1 MQGHVLLLSRGMPID
16 NVLNSCRQVL
26 IQHLAGWMELAQCWI
41 GKGGIWT
48 QAVMS
53 LSLLTAPVI
62 FWAHLTTS
70 FTLTIHWKWNHYW
83 SYLMRRDYV
92 KTLHYP
98 PQNGHQ
104 ITLHYWLSFA
114 VRFTC
119 VTSTHL
125 RFIIPC
131 VPVNEYIPEVVYLI
145 SCWNA
150 LWAPT
155 RNDICF
161 AYLSLTYMQHL
172 VLVSRIDWKCVCMV
186 SGLRVNPEN
195 RSGRDSFP
203 SLQREGGRLRT

>member
-1 MQGHVLLLSRGMPID
+1 MCKGNCLIWKHVAASLQYAPPLRFSEWLSGSITV
-16 NVLNSCRQVL
+16 NVC
-26 IQHLAGWMELAQCWI
+26 GWWKQ
-41 GKGGIWT
+41 
-48 QAVMS
+48 
-53 LSLLTAPVI
+53 
-62 FWAHLTTS
+62 
-70 FTLTIHWKWNHYW
+70 TIHWKWSHYW

-92 KTLHYP
+92 KTLHYL

-125 RFIIPC
+125 CFIIPFF
-131 VPVNEYIPEVVYLI
+131 PVNEYIPEVVYLI

-161 AYLSLTYMQHL
+161 AYLPLTYMQHL
-172 VLVSRIDWKCVCMV
+172 VLVSMIDWKCVCMV